1 MRWPRDVRTRLLLI
15 VLVAVSV
22 ALVIAT
28 IGFNLLLA
36 RSNDQSADS
45 LLRQRADSERSL
57 IRVAGG
63 RLVPVETSSDEVG
76 DSRVWLFEGGRTVEA
91 PRARAATDRSR
102 TIAGARPEPV
112 RDRRGHRRAPVLA
125 SDRRPRRAR
134 RHDRHRRLACPLR
147 AGTSLR
153 ALRITRLRN
162 DRPADRGRRRLVAA
176 AVRAPPGGADD
187 GAGRGVERARPR
199 PAVRPRRAAR
209 RADTTRLDPRPPARP
224 DRREPASRAPLLG
237 RALARAA
244 YTARQGDGRGRAR
257 TAAAA

>member
-1 MRWPRDVRTRLLLI
+1 MIASPGQAIRRRELVQTGWPHGAQVRDNTLDAYIARLRRKLGSHDGAPMIATVARRRLRDRMSVAARRTHAAAAHRARSGL
-15 VLVAVSV
+15 V

-63 RLVPVETSSDEVG
+63 RLVTCRDLERRGRRQPGVALRGRADGGGATSA
-76 DSRVWLFEGGRTVEA
+76 SR
-91 PRARAATDRSR
+91 DHRSR
-102 TIAGARPEPV
+102 TIAGAGPEPV

-162 DRPADRGRRRLVAA
+162 DGPADRGRRRLVAA
-176 AVRAPPGGADD
+176 AVRAPPG
-187 GAGRGVERARPR
+187 
-199 PAVRPRRAAR
+199 
-209 RADTTRLDPRPPARP
+209 
-224 DRREPASRAPLLG
+224 AS
-237 RALARAA
+237 
-244 YTARQGDGRGRAR
+244 
-257 TAAAA
+257 